1 MVEVRNIESR
11 IMKIFEHLHTHPE
24 ISWKETETTEYLKNI
39 LVESGCNVRTFVD
52 CTGVIGE
59 IGEGKPVVAI
69 RADMDALW
77 QEVDGKFQA
86 NHSCGH
92 DSHMTMVLGV
102 LLSIKEMADI
112 PNGTIRF
119 IFQPAEEKGT
129 GALKMVEENV
139 VDDVDF
145 LYGVHLRPIQEVRS
159 GMATPALFHGAARHI
174 TGEVLGEDTH
184 GARPHLG
191 VNAIEIGAELV
202 QRLNH
207 IHADP
212 MIPHSVK
219 FTKFQAGGESANII
233 PGNAT
238 FSIDLRAQ
246 TNDMIE
252 KLTTSVEDAVKSISD
267 YYHVPINLS
276 LESMMASAIVDPEA
290 QEFMADSI
298 RKVLGEENLVDPVTT
313 TGSEDFHFYT
323 LKKNHI
329 KASVLGLGCDL
340 KPGLHHPNMSFD
352 HQMLMPGVQIL
363 TNTVLETLAHLANS
377 HNLKS

>member
-1 MVEVRNIESR
+1 MDIEKKV
-11 IMKIFEHLHTHPE
+11 MEIFEHLHTHPE
-24 ISWKETETTEYLKNI
+24 ISWKETGTTEYIKNL
-39 LVESGCNVRTFVD
+39 LVENGCRVRTFDD

-59 IGEGKPVVAI
+59 IGEGKPVVGI

-77 QEVDGKFQA
+77 QEVNGTFQA

-92 DSHMTMVLGV
+92 DSHMSMVLGV
-102 LLSIKEMADI
+102 LLSIQEMDHV

-129 GALKMVEENV
+129 GALKMVEKNV
-139 VDDVDF
+139 VDDVDY
-145 LYGVHLRPIQEVRS
+145 LYGVHLRPIQEVEN

-174 TGEVLGEDTH
+174 TGEIKGEDTH

-202 QRLNH
+202 QKLNH
-207 IHADP
+207 IHIDP

-246 TNDMIE
+246 KNDAIE
-252 KLTTSVEDAVKSISD
+252 KLTTSVEEAVKSVSD
-267 YYHVPINLS
+267 YYGVPIDLS

-290 QEFMADSI
+290 QAFMAESI
-298 RKVLGEENLVDPVTT
+298 KEVLGEENLVDPVTT

-323 LKKNHI
+323 LKKEHI
-329 KASVLGLGCDL
+329 KASVMGLGCDL

-352 HQMLMPGVQIL
+352 HGMIMPGVRIL
-363 TNTVLETLAHLANS
+363 AGAVLKTLEHLNDS
-377 HNLKS
+377 DKLR